1 MSSDNL
7 IRAVANIS
15 SCRVYVISRR
25 GIVQQGRTFGSI
37 FFLLPIRGAGVHSH
51 LSDSP
56 GKFLI
61 LF

>member
-15 SCRVYVISRR
+15 SCRVYVISTR

-37 FFLLPIRGAGVHSH
+37 FFLLPIRVAGVHSH

-56 GKFLI
+56 G
-61 LF
+61 

>member
-37 FFLLPIRGAGVHSH
+37 FFLLSVRVAGVHSH

-56 GKFLI
+56 G
-61 LF
+61 

>member
-15 SCRVYVISRR
+15 SCREYVISRR
-25 GIVQQGRTFGSI
+25 GIVQQGRTIGSI
-37 FFLLPIRGAGVHSH
+37 FFLLPIRQRVAGVHSH

-56 GKFLI
+56 G
-61 LF
+61 